1 MENKAYIHSICEQ
14 HEYIYH
20 YTLDDLDG
28 MSPQE
33 IDEMLIYASAEKQ
46 LKHKLK
52 GDWKYRKLEDY
63 FEKSKRNRFTVSFSR
78 LEKISGYKISD
89 AMRRNKRRW
98 KATTIKNTMPDAWEA
113 EGFRIAVL
121 DLENEMVTFER
132 KVSGRAKLE
141 IPKVLLETE
150 IPVHVKEEIEHYLK
164 TIVRTRGITKNRK
177 NI

>member
-1 MENKAYIHSICEQ
+1 
-14 HEYIYH
+14 
-20 YTLDDLDG
+20 
-28 MSPQE
+28 
-33 IDEMLIYASAEKQ
+33 
-46 LKHKLK
+46 
-52 GDWKYRKLEDY
+52 
-63 FEKSKRNRFTVSFSR
+63 
-78 LEKISGYKISD
+78 
-89 AMRRNKRRW
+89 MRRNKQRW
-98 KATTIKNTMPDAWEA
+98 KAITVKNTMPDAWEA